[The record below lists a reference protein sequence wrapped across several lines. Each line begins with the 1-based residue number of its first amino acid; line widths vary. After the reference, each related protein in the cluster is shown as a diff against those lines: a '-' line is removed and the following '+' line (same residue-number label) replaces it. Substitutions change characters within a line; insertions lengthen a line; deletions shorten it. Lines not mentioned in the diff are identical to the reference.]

1 MAKVLYFL
9 LTFLESV
16 LSVFG
21 IRSTQQQPDY
31 RVIAQL
37 TNEVQIRAYG
47 PITVV
52 ETSTTQGDNQAFSR
66 LFDYIT
72 GANKGDQLI
81 KMTVPVEQSGGT
93 WSDENSPGVTLMRFF
108 LPPKIAADAPAPK
121 DPQVRVVTLPPRIIA
136 AIRFSGSIDRQNLA
150 SHFKILRETLAK
162 ADRKT
167 DGAPFFLGY
176 DPPFTIPALRRNEVA
191 IDVEP

>member
-1 MAKVLYFL
+1 MAKVLYFI
-9 LTFLESV
+9 LTFLESA

-31 RVIAQL
+31 RVIAHL
-37 TNEVQIRAYG
+37 TNAIEIRAYG

-52 ETSTTQGDNQAFSR
+52 ETSAREGDGQAFSR

-72 GANKGDQLI
+72 GANTGDHLI
-81 KMTVPVEQSGGT
+81 KMTVPVEQSGGA
-93 WSDENSPGVTLMRFF
+93 WSDSGSSGATLMRFF
-108 LPPKIAADAPAPK
+108 LPPKIAADAPPPK
-121 DPQVRVVTLPPRIIA
+121 DPRVRVVNLLPRTIA
-136 AIRFSGSIDRQNLA
+136 AIRFSGSIDHQNLA
-150 SHFKILRETLAK
+150 SHSKVLRDTLAK
-162 ADRKT
+162 AGRKT

-191 IDVEP
+191 IGVEP